1 MDGEAVS
8 DDGGEVVHDDA
19 SHPAHPVGEVY
30 DWYRRG
36 LALLQAGSPGAA
48 AALLEHAHAQEP
60 DSASVVEALAR
71 ALYDSGRY
79 ADAAASF
86 SDLAARS
93 PDNDYAQFGLGLAL
107 TRLGDFTRAVEHL
120 AMAVAM
126 RPQRQEYVRALKEA
140 RATLRA
146 REGDL

>member
-1 MDGEAVS
+1 MAEGEAA
-8 DDGGEVVHDDA
+8 GGE
-19 SHPAHPVGEVY
+19 SHPSPPSGEVY

-36 LALLQAGSPGAA
+36 LALLESGSPGAA

-60 DSASVVEALAR
+60 ESASVVEALAR

-79 ADAAASF
+79 GEAAGTF
-86 SDLAARS
+86 SELAGRS

-107 TRLGDFTRAVEHL
+107 TRLGDFPRAAEHL

-126 RPQRQEYVRALKEA
+126 RPQRQEYVRALKEV

-146 REGDL
+146 REGEM